1 MVSQNSKDVIKIF
14 QNIKDIP
21 ISKNSDDGKL
31 NIFMCPINARNF
43 DYNQISLVLV
53 DSVIDY
59 ALSKKNIAKYQN
71 KPGLLSQI
79 ARRKFK
85 EYLKNTGE
93 LGELLLYCFLEG
105 HLNAPKIL
113 TKMEMKTSNSLY
125 VNGSDGVHLLNNG
138 DGTYKLIF
146 GESKLYKNISNALN
160 EAFKS
165 INSFINEVN
174 SSGENKS
181 GINYEKDLISSNI
194 ENCELSDE
202 DKEVLEL
209 IIYPTKNEKNLRID
223 DAFSIFIGYEID
235 ISEETKKCTS
245 SNFFEEVKKKILLDL
260 DKYENKIYE
269 KINDNNLLGHTFFVY
284 IIPFT
289 DIEDTRKKILKD
301 ILTWIILL
309 ITFRQ
314 KLIKMI
320 TW

>member
-1 MVSQNSKDVIKIF
+1 MNVSPNSKDIIKIF
-14 QNIKDIP
+14 DNIKDIQ
-21 ISKNSDDGKL
+21 ISSNPDDGKL

-71 KPGLLSQI
+71 KPGRLSQI

-165 INSFINEVN
+165 INNFINEVN
-174 SSGENKS
+174 SNGENKS

-202 DKEVLEL
+202 DKDILEL

-235 ISEETKKCTS
+235 VSEETKKCTS

-260 DKYENKIYE
+260 DKCENKIYE
-269 KINDNNLLGHTFFVY
+269 KINDNNLLGYTFFVY

-289 DIEDTRKKILKD
+289 DIDNTRKKILED
-301 ILTWIILL
+301 ILT
-309 ITFRQ
+309 
-314 KLIKMI
+314 
-320 TW
+320 

>member
-1 MVSQNSKDVIKIF
+1 MLWIQTRGVSKGGDNLIVSQNSKDVINMFK
-14 QNIKDIP
+14 NIKDIP
-21 ISKNSDDGKL
+21 ISTNLDDGKL

-43 DYNQISLVLV
+43 DYNKISLVLV

-71 KPGLLSQI
+71 KPGRLSQI
-79 ARRKFK
+79 ARNKFK

-113 TKMEMKTSNSLY
+113 TKMEMKTSNGLY

-202 DKEVLEL
+202 DKDILEL

-245 SNFFEEVKKKILLDL
+245 NNFFEEVKKKVLLDL

-269 KINDNNLLGHTFFVY
+269 KIKDNNLLGHTFFVY

-289 DIEDTRKKILKD
+289 DIDNTRNKILED
-301 ILTWIILL
+301 ILT
-309 ITFRQ
+309 
-314 KLIKMI
+314 
-320 TW
+320 

>member
-1 MVSQNSKDVIKIF
+1 M
-14 QNIKDIP
+14 
-21 ISKNSDDGKL
+21 
-31 NIFMCPINARNF
+31 
-43 DYNQISLVLV
+43 
-53 DSVIDY
+53 
-59 ALSKKNIAKYQN
+59 
-71 KPGLLSQI
+71 
-79 ARRKFK
+79 
-85 EYLKNTGE
+85 
-93 LGELLLYCFLEG
+93 LLYCFLEG

-113 TKMEMKTSNSLY
+113 TKMEMKTSNKMY
-125 VNGSDGVHLLNNG
+125 VNGSDGVHLLNNY

-146 GESKLYKNISNALN
+146 GESKLYKNISDALY
-160 EAFKS
+160 EAFNS

-202 DKEVLEL
+202 DNDILEL

-245 SNFFEEVKKKILLDL
+245 SNFFDEVKKKILLDL

-289 DIEDTRKKILKD
+289 DIDNTRNKILED
-301 ILTWIILL
+301 ILT
-309 ITFRQ
+309 
-314 KLIKMI
+314 
-320 TW
+320 